1 MTVFMLI
8 HCTFVNLL
16 IRCGGL
22 VHGKKKKKK
31 NVRPVFLYLCLAN
44 YKYICCLSQRETSL
58 ALLTKLS

>member
-1 MTVFMLI
+1 M
-8 HCTFVNLL
+8 
-16 IRCGGL
+16 GE
-22 VHGKKKKKK
+22 KKKK